1 MSQAFLVLGDQLF
14 PRKNLL
20 KDHLIILIE
29 DYSLCTHFKYH
40 KQKLVLF
47 LSAMRHYASDLK
59 AAGYQVVYHELSQK
73 TVNCTYE
80 ETLKKILKKHKIKK
94 LSRYEIEDH
103 FFAIRMRDLFEDLKI
118 EQTVVV
124 SPGFL
129 STRENFK
136 SYLNEHKK
144 PFMKTFY
151 EGERRRLNVLM
162 DQGKPLKGQ
171 FSFDDENRKKLPK
184 DTQIPERV
192 QFKKSE
198 IVKQVQILVEDLF
211 TSHPGQVDDFNWAV
225 TRKQALKLLNDF
237 TQNYLNHFGD
247 YQDALTSKDS
257 FVFHSLLS
265 PSINMGLITPDEV
278 LQKVTSE
285 SVLKKVPYNCIEGFV
300 RQVMGWREFV
310 RGIYH
315 NFDKTQQKE
324 NFWNHKRSFK
334 SSFLKGKTGLLP
346 LDLAIQKANKTGYCH
361 HIERLMVLANI
372 MLLAEIHP
380 QKAYQWFMENFVDSA
395 DWVMGPNVFGMGL
408 FSDGGLFATKPYI
421 CGSNYILKMSDYKK
435 GDWCDVMDG
444 LYWRFIQKH
453 EKYFSSQPRL
463 SMMVRMLNKMDDN
476 RRKHIFQCAN
486 TWLKKHTSAA

>member
-14 PRKNLL
+14 PRSHLPQ
-20 KDHLIILIE
+20 DHLIILIE
-29 DYSLCTHFKYH
+29 DFGLCTHFKYH
-40 KQKLVLF
+40 KQKIVMF
-47 LSAMRHYASDLK
+47 LSAMRHYADELK
-59 AAGYQVVYHELSQK
+59 KAGYQVKYHELTSK
-73 TVNCTYE
+73 NVGSTYE
-80 ETLKKILKKHKIKK
+80 DNFKKILKKHKIKTIT
-94 LSRYEIEDH
+94 RFEIEDH
-103 FFAIRMRDLFEDLKI
+103 FFARRMKAVFDEIKI
-118 EQTVVV
+118 EQTILK

-136 SYLNEHKK
+136 TYLSEHKK

-151 EGERRRLNVLM
+151 EGERRRLNILM
-162 DQGKPLKGQ
+162 QGQMPLKGQ
-171 FSFDDENRKKLPK
+171 FSFDSENRKKLPK
-184 DTQIPERV
+184 DIEVPRRV
-192 QFKKSE
+192 QFKASDIVSKVSE
-198 IVKQVQILVEDLF
+198 LVEELF
-211 TSHPGQVDDFNWAV
+211 PNHPGDLEGFNWAV
-225 TRKQALKLLNDF
+225 TRQQALKILNEF
-237 TQNYLNHFGD
+237 VRSFFENFGD
-247 YQDALTSKDS
+247 YQDALTTKDS

-265 PSINMGLITPDEV
+265 PAINMGLITPDEV
-278 LQKVTSE
+278 LKKVTNE
-285 SVLKKVPYNCIEGFV
+285 DVIKRVPYNCVEGFV

-324 NFWNHKRSFK
+324 NFWKHKRKLK
-334 SSFLKGKTGLLP
+334 SSFLKGETGLLP
-346 LDLAIQKANKTGYCH
+346 LDLAIKKATQTGYCH

-372 MLLAEIHP
+372 MLLSEIHP
-380 QKAYQWFMENFVDSA
+380 QQGYKWFMENFVDSA

-463 SMMVRMLNKMDDN
+463 SMMVRMLNKMSDE
-476 RRKHIFQCAN
+476 RRKHIIQCAN
-486 TWLKKHTSAA
+486 NWLKQHTAET